1 MTGSAWITRAGQGSR
16 ATEEPAAMLIKIGSG
31 LTEGHWALLE
41 GRTAPGID
49 SGLHRHEDGVK
60 AFYVLDGA
68 YELFCDGSWSDLHA
82 GDAASLPA
90 GAVHGFRAG
99 PGGGRALVIY
109 PGDQERWFTEVIE
122 AGGATAIGAAAVRRI
137 AAAHGIAQLG
147 PLPPR

>member
-1 MTGSAWITRAGQGSR
+1 MTGSAWITRAGLGSR

-82 GDAASLPA
+82 GPEY
-90 GAVHGFRAG
+90 RAHLARIYVK
-99 PGGGRALVIY
+99 RALVDAMR
-109 PGDQERWFTEVIE
+109 GLACEHSRN
-122 AGGATAIGAAAVRRI
+122 A
-137 AAAHGIAQLG
+137 
-147 PLPPR
+147 